1 MVRGKATGGDAPG
14 GPIEWMAMAGRLRDP
29 SEHPKKEVRV
39 VLVRLVK
46 DGWTIR
52 EAGHWGTLC
61 CPCQPTCSRIAVGG
75 TPQNP
80 GRAARRIANEARRCP
95 LPPDDPRRPLR
106 SVGV

>member
-1 MVRGKATGGDAPG
+1 MPGGDAPG
-14 GPIEWMAMAGRLRDP
+14 EPTEWMAVAGRLRDP
-29 SEHPKKEVRV
+29 SEHSKKEVRA

-61 CPCQPTCSRIAVGG
+61 CPCQPACTRIAVGG

-80 GRAARRIANEARRCP
+80 GRAARRIGNEARRCP
-95 LPPDDPRRPLR
+95 LPPDDPRRPLS